1 MNRVARASLTMFV
14 GAVAV
19 RLVTSGGFGWF
30 LQQRMR
36 LPLLIGGIVALALGL
51 AEIWAATREERADP
65 DARSRTSAPRVG
77 WLLILPIVV
86 LIAVAPTGLG
96 AAAADRVDA
105 YVPLESADP
114 FGPLPAGDPPELR
127 VFDFVDRALWDDA
140 RSLEG
145 ADVALEGLVVNDD
158 GAPDGF
164 LLTRFLVSCCAADG
178 IPIQVRVRAVDTP
191 LDDDTWVRV
200 VVRWIPTE
208 PDAPTPEVVEAEL
221 VSLQIVDDPPN
232 TPYESPY

>member
-1 MNRVARASLTMFV
+1 MFI
-14 GAVAV
+14 GAVAI

-36 LPLLIGGIVALALGL
+36 LPLLIGGIVALLLGL
-51 AEIWAATREERADP
+51 VEVWTATREERADP
-65 DARSRTSAPRVG
+65 AARTRTSAPRVG

-105 YVPLESADP
+105 YVPFESADP
-114 FGPLPAGDPPELR
+114 FGPLPEGNPPELR

-145 ADVALEGLVVNDD
+145 AEVALEGLVVNDD
-158 GAPDGF
+158 EAPDGF

-178 IPIQVRVRAVDTP
+178 IPIQVGVRSVATP
-191 LDDDTWVRV
+191 LEDDTWVRV

-208 PDAPTPEVVEAEL
+208 PGAPTPDLVEAEL
-221 VSLQIVDDPPN
+221 ISLEVVDDPPN

>member
-1 MNRVARASLTMFV
+1 MARATLTLFI

-19 RLVTSGGFGWF
+19 RLVATGGFGWF

-51 AEIWAATREERADP
+51 VEFWAASREEKADP
-65 DARSRTSAPRVG
+65 SAGTRVRAPRVG
-77 WLLILPIVV
+77 WLLILPVVV
-86 LIAVAPTGLG
+86 LVAVAPTGLG

-140 RSLEG
+140 RSLAG
-145 ADVALEGLVVNDD
+145 ADVALEGLVVNGDE
-158 GAPDGF
+158 APDGF

-178 IPIQVRVRAVDTP
+178 IPIQVRVRSVDMP
-191 LDDDTWVRV
+191 LANDTWVRV
-200 VVRWIPTE
+200 VVRWRPPVAGT
-208 PDAPTPEVVEAEL
+208 DTTAVVEADL
-221 VSLQIVDDPPN
+221 VSLELIDDPPDS
-232 TPYESPY
+232 PYESPY